1 MNPEVFTQGDV
12 KPSEPSPTKSAYS
25 REDRSMGDL
34 KYFSKRDIITT
45 DEEGD
50 DRESLGVPAS
60 ELQDFIERVSG
71 VQEWPD
77 GCVYKGEFGLNM
89 KLGFGIFE
97 WSNGE
102 AYRGQFYKDHRHGKG
117 TYTWPDGC
125 TFTGTFYISHREGYG
140 TMYLKNRV
148 FQGLYRADERFG
160 PGIESYA
167 EGCQDV
173 GWWFRE
179 HIIKLCTEVPGAF
192 TILDYPEYI
201 PFLSFDS
208 VKVCLSEK
216 ELAKWDLNEE
226 EDPFFYDYKRL
237 LLNDNLTL
245 PPEMYIY
252 STDNEHL
259 PMTASSKK
267 DFDFYFLAPK
277 FQIFDDEDEFCFVIN
292 QTPLLLKIQKHA
304 CRFRHSQS
312 LFSWSVND
320 IMNGNRSNFG
330 YQGPKERFAKELIV
344 AAEKG
349 EYDHVYE
356 ILRDNLALADVGDRQ
371 GFTALAGA
379 TIHCHNAIINLLLDN
394 GANVNVCTDEGITP
408 LCICFILYYS
418 EEMFKPNIAERNL
431 DKLKGLPSRPIL
443 IPTATTSE
451 VKSSVP
457 NLETASQ
464 RFSALEVKK
473 PLENVA
479 SNMDKVASSIFQEH
493 SELKQI
499 IHKDDDLRMASLE
512 KSCPTASNR
521 MPEEI
526 WMNFDRSTQLRA
538 STNLES
544 NVGDHSYPVEIS
556 QDIMEKMASA
566 YTMMRVASF
575 ESEDTD
581 RGTVRKVALSM
592 IEHKFRWTTI
602 QLLLQRGADPNYCKV
617 PMHVLFFPV
626 RAADAVGVQ
635 LLLEHGA
642 RTDVR
647 LPSKMRALTPL
658 HIAVSLPEE
667 AGVRITELLL
677 HAITD
682 PDARAEDQDER
693 YKLHKYARDII
704 RLLLIHKA
712 NPNTLWSGHSPL
724 SLSIASGND
733 LAVNELLLW
742 GADPNLALTK
752 GVGSALC
759 AVANLAFEQK
769 RSLDGKIALID
780 RLIQFGADIL
790 IPIKLVQ
797 GETSAVGTAVDYAY
811 FKFFQDR
818 RIAHTPLRSLTAS
831 EQETL
836 VLRKKLL
843 EHMGLWLRKA
853 VLDKEDQWDQK
864 QLLLSKKAELSSRS
878 KKKNNVL
885 PAKPAEGES
894 RIPFF
899 KFCYQCG
906 RSIGVQ
912 LTPCL
917 RCYGILTCSKHCKAK
932 AWNESHKRECGAVKG
947 ETLTSFKSKE
957 DFRKGKE
964 MASKVLRDVKGLN
977 SSPKSTKKDIDL
989 KMKSLL
995 KTGAFT
1001 WPKECPSPPSSP
1013 PYTENYSFN

>member
-1 MNPEVFTQGDV
+1 MMNPEVFTQGDIN
-12 KPSEPSPTKSAYS
+12 PSVHSSTKSAYS

-45 DEEGD
+45 EEEGEE
-50 DRESLGVPAS
+50 RESLGFPEQS
-60 ELQDFIERVSG
+60 LQDYIQRVYG

-102 AYRGQFYKDHRHGKG
+102 TYKGQFYKDHRHGKG

-148 FQGLYRADERFG
+148 FQGLYKADERFG

-179 HIIKLCTEVPGAF
+179 HIIKLCIEVPGTF

-201 PFLSFDS
+201 PFLGFNSA
-208 VKVCLSEK
+208 KVCLSEK
-216 ELAKWDLNEE
+216 DLAMWDLNEE

-237 LLNDNLTL
+237 LLDDNLIL
-245 PPEMYIY
+245 PPEMYVY

-259 PMTASSKK
+259 PMTTSSKK
-267 DFDFYFLAPK
+267 DFDSYFLVPK
-277 FQIFDDEDEFCFVIN
+277 FPIFDDEDESWFIIN
-292 QTPLLLKIQKHA
+292 QTPLMLKIQKHA

-312 LFSWSVND
+312 PFSRSIND

-330 YQGPKERFAKELIV
+330 HWGPKERFAKELIMES
-344 AAEKG
+344 EKG
-349 EYDHVYE
+349 DYDRVYE
-356 ILRDNLALADVGDRQ
+356 ILRDDLALADVGDGR

-408 LCICFILYYS
+408 LCMCFILYYS
-418 EEMFKPNIAERNL
+418 EDMFKPNIAERNL
-431 DKLKGLPSRPIL
+431 DKPRALFSRPIL
-443 IPTATTSE
+443 ISAATTSE
-451 VKSSVP
+451 VKSP
-457 NLETASQ
+457 ITNLEMASQ
-464 RFSALEVKK
+464 HSPALEVNKS
-473 PLENVA
+473 LENMA
-479 SNMDKVASSIFQEH
+479 SNIDEVSSHVFREQ
-493 SELKQI
+493 SELKET
-499 IHKDDDLRMASLE
+499 IHKNDELVMVSPE
-512 KSCPTASNR
+512 KLCPTISNK
-521 MPEEI
+521 MLEDI
-526 WMNFDRSTQLRA
+526 WINLEQSTEMST
-538 STNLES
+538 STNFES
-544 NVGDHSYPVEIS
+544 NLCVCSYPIEVS
-556 QDIMEKMASA
+556 QDIMEKTANN
-566 YTMMRVASF
+566 YTMLRVPSF
-575 ESEDTD
+575 ETEDRD
-581 RGTVRKVALSM
+581 LGTVRKMALSIM
-592 IEHKFRWTTI
+592 EHKIRWTTI
-602 QLLLQRGADPNYCKV
+602 QLLLQRGADPNYCQV
-617 PMHVLFFPV
+617 PMHALFFPV
-626 RAADAVGVQ
+626 RAADVAGVQ

-647 LPSKMRALTPL
+647 ISSKMRALTPL
-658 HIAVSLPEE
+658 HIAVSLPGE
-667 AGVRITELLL
+667 AGVKITELLL

-682 PDARAEDQDER
+682 PDARAKDQDER
-693 YKLHKYARDII
+693 YKISKFDTLMSSMKLNNEPGPPITYYSPSKLSPEEGGRSPLHIVCEREDNFKCARDII

-733 LAVNELLLW
+733 LAVHELLLH

-759 AVANLAFEQK
+759 AVANLAFEHK

-790 IPIKLVQ
+790 LPIKLVQ
-797 GETSAVGTAVDYAY
+797 GERSAVGTAVDYAY

-818 RIAHTPLRSLTAS
+818 RIAHTPLHSLTMA
-831 EQETL
+831 EREILT
-836 VLRKKLL
+836 LRKKFL
-843 EHMGLWLRKA
+843 EYLGARLRKA
-853 VLDKEDQWDQK
+853 VVEKEDQWDRRK
-864 QLLLSKKAELSSRS
+864 LLLSKKAELSSRAR
-878 KKKNNVL
+878 KKGIL
-885 PAKPAEGES
+885 SAKPSDAES

-899 KFCYQCG
+899 KYCYQCG
-906 RSIGVQ
+906 RSIGVR

-932 AWNESHKRECGAVKG
+932 AWNESHKRECGADA
-947 ETLTSFKSKE
+947 EEEDDTS
-957 DFRKGKE
+957 G
-964 MASKVLRDVKGLN
+964 
-977 SSPKSTKKDIDL
+977 
-989 KMKSLL
+989 
-995 KTGAFT
+995 
-1001 WPKECPSPPSSP
+1001 W
-1013 PYTENYSFN
+1013 